1 MSFTTAIKR
10 LIYPLYIYP
19 KTTKGWKA
27 KLLDT
32 NFVNDDIALQ
42 NLKLFSNRN
51 EDGIIL
57 KLITALNIKNG
68 YFIDIGSND
77 CINSNCANLAFN
89 LNWNGV
95 FIDADKS
102 LLKIGERNYK
112 LFKSDSKFK
121 FVEAFL
127 YPKNINEI
135 VIKNIDKNT
144 EVDFVSIDIDG
155 NDYAIWKALDCIK
168 PKIVVVE
175 NKIEYGKYD
184 IIIPITDKFG
194 QQEWGASIVSFTKL
208 ASQKDYTLVATNDA
222 GFNAFYLRN
231 DLLENS
237 SIKLLKLESVL
248 ENTFISKDFYSA
260 KIMNTLLEKI

>member
-19 KTTKGWKA
+19 KITNGWKA
-27 KLLDT
+27 KLNDS
-32 NFVNDDIALQ
+32 NFLKDEAALQ
-42 NLKLFSNRN
+42 ILKLFSNRN

-57 KLITALNIKNG
+57 KLITALNINNG
-68 YFIDIGSND
+68 FFIDIGSND

-89 LNWNGV
+89 FNWNGV

-127 YPKNINEI
+127 YPENINEI
-135 VIKNIDKNT
+135 VLNNIDKNT
-144 EVDFVSIDIDG
+144 EVDFASIDIDG
-155 NDYAIWKALDCIK
+155 NDFAIWQALDCVR

-184 IIIPITDKFG
+184 IVIPTNDKFK
-194 QQEWGASIVSFTKL
+194 QQEWGASIVSFTNL
-208 ASQKDYTLVATNDA
+208 AIQKGYTLVSTNDA

-231 DLLENS
+231 DLFENS
-237 SIKLLKLESVL
+237 SIKPLKLESVL
-248 ENTFISKDFYSA
+248 ENTSINKDFYSA
-260 KIMNTLLEKI
+260 EIMKTLLERI